1 MSMHYDKLNNPQ
13 HIVHLACKENS
24 VSQTL
29 KNNTNQR

>member
-29 KNNTNQR
+29 KIKY

>member
-24 VSQTL
+24 GGQTL
-29 KNNTNQR
+29 KIKY